1 MATATCSHA
10 ATSVFKSVDIVN
22 LILDYAFTH
31 WTLGY
36 AARLVRLTRQSLYC
50 GNHRLYRTLF
60 FGYTAKIS
68 TVTKKLDCVAR
79 YARPAQLVER
89 LDVLRSMDLSAKN
102 AGRND
107 ALKALKTSL
116 ADALPRLKQLTTLVL
131 HADIVLP
138 ADILADV
145 RLPALRRLSMI
156 IDTTAGSKHPFVA
169 THYWQLTHL
178 RLNSVPSS
186 DIGLH
191 GSYWQ
196 TLGELTGPESEQ
208 RDLEYLQGPAWL
220 LAYLVTNSGRQKR
233 LAQGCV
239 FFAEEDPAVRDEG
252 LKNGLTTA
260 LLETMCH
267 GDKSIRTVILDYD
280 VAVRMGNVIRGG
292 YVGETVRMNHLK
304 HLEISFAQPNHPF
317 YLPMI
322 TRAAEHILSRFPAL
336 QTLLLRVRIR
346 FIQDEINSEETE
358 LELAKNIHM
367 PLFERACP
375 SLRAIRYSCS
385 QKWWDVGAKAWKSPP
400 CTLFAHSSPV
410 DPFAP
415 PVKLGKQ
422 DEEFDTEYLEKLYR
436 DVTSSWR

>member
-1 MATATCSHA
+1 MATATCSPA

-68 TVTKKLDCVAR
+68 TVTKVLDCVAR

-89 LDVLRSMDLSAKN
+89 LDVLRSIDLSAKN
-102 AGRND
+102 ARLND

-156 IDTTAGSKHPFVA
+156 IDTTAGSRHPFVG

-178 RLNSVPSS
+178 RLNSAPSS
-186 DIGLH
+186 NIGLH

-196 TLGELTGPESEQ
+196 TLGEVTGPESER
-208 RDLEYLQGPAWL
+208 RDLEYFQGPSWL
-220 LAYLVTNSGRQKR
+220 FAYLIGESGRKKR
-233 LAQGCV
+233 LAQGST
-239 FFAEEDPAVRDEG
+239 FFAEEDPGVRDEG
-252 LKNGLTTA
+252 LKNGLTTT
-260 LLETMCH
+260 LLENMCY
-267 GDKSIRTVILDYD
+267 GDKSIRTVIVDYD

-292 YVGETVRMNHLK
+292 YVGEAVRMDHLK
-304 HLEISFAQPNHPF
+304 HLEISFSQPNHPF

-322 TRAAEHILSRFPAL
+322 TRAAEHILPRFPAL

-346 FIQDEINSEETE
+346 FIQDDINSEEGE

-375 SLRAIRYSCS
+375 SLRAIRYSSS
-385 QKWWDVGAKAWKSPP
+385 QKWWDVGAKAWKSLP
-400 CTLFAHSSPV
+400 CTLFAQASPV
-410 DPFAP
+410 DPFTP
-415 PVKLGKQ
+415 PVKLGEK